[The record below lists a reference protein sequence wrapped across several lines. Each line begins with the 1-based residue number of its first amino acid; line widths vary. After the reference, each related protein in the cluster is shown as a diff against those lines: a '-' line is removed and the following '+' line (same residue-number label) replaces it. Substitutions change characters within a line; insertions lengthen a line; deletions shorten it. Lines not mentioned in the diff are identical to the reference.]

1 MHTLSTLFPA
11 AFPALALSHFV
22 ALLSPGPDFFLLVGY
37 AVRYRIR
44 GSIGLC
50 LGIAA
55 GNALY
60 IVLAIVGW
68 GLLRQAPLL
77 FLLIELLGA
86 GYLLWIGSLLIRSRP
101 ATLAMESVRAA
112 RPGFGRQLLLGLG
125 SSLLNPKNAL
135 FYLALMTSLLG
146 PAVTLLQQTVS
157 GLWMVSV
164 VFFWDL
170 LLVSA
175 IALPQI
181 QRRLGAIVWRVER
194 AAGAILCSSAW
205 GLSGD
210 FCTTSPSG
218 YMLKH
223 MEKLAELKR
232 AKLLA
237 LSLLLIAAA
246 LFITTLALPPSPWV
260 GALKAIS
267 EAAMVGA
274 LADWFAVVALF
285 RRIPLPFVA
294 RHTAIIP
301 RNKDRIADNLG
312 RFVEE
317 KFLDTPSLVAL
328 IRRYQPALMLGNW
341 FSQPEN
347 ARRVGQH
354 LLQVMSGFLELTDD
368 ARIQRL
374 LRRAVHKAI
383 DKVDLTQTS
392 AMMLE
397 GLTRDNRHQKL
408 LDSLINQLIALLQR
422 DSSRAF
428 IARGIVHW
436 LETEHP
442 LKAKL
447 LPTEWLGEHSAEMVT
462 DAVNTLLDEV
472 THDRTHQI
480 RQTFD
485 RAVQKLIDNLKSD
498 PDMAQKA
505 DNIKAWLKNDE
516 TFNHYLGEVWGD
528 LRGWVKND
536 ISSDDSRIKQRIAEA
551 GQWFG
556 ETLLRD
562 DALRES
568 LNEHLEQAAHRV
580 APEFAAF
587 LTRHISD
594 TVKSWDARDMSRQIE
609 LNIGKDL
616 QFIRINGTLVGGT
629 IGLLLWLLS
638 QIPSLLHLHIG

>member
-1 MHTLSTLFPA
+1 
-11 AFPALALSHFV
+11 
-22 ALLSPGPDFFLLVGY
+22 
-37 AVRYRIR
+37 
-44 GSIGLC
+44 
-50 LGIAA
+50 
-55 GNALY
+55 
-60 IVLAIVGW
+60 
-68 GLLRQAPLL
+68 
-77 FLLIELLGA
+77 
-86 GYLLWIGSLLIRSRP
+86 
-101 ATLAMESVRAA
+101 
-112 RPGFGRQLLLGLG
+112 
-125 SSLLNPKNAL
+125 
-135 FYLALMTSLLG
+135 
-146 PAVTLLQQTVS
+146 
-157 GLWMVSV
+157 
-164 VFFWDL
+164 
-170 LLVSA
+170 
-175 IALPQI
+175 
-181 QRRLGAIVWRVER
+181 
-194 AAGAILCSSAW
+194 
-205 GLSGD
+205 
-210 FCTTSPSG
+210 
-218 YMLKH
+218 MLKH

-246 LFITTLALPPSPWV
+246 IFITTLALPPSPWV

-374 LRRAVHKAI
+374 LR
-383 DKVDLTQTS
+383 
-392 AMMLE
+392 
-397 GLTRDNRHQKL
+397 
-408 LDSLINQLIALLQR
+408 
-422 DSSRAF
+422 
-428 IARGIVHW
+428 
-436 LETEHP
+436 
-442 LKAKL
+442 
-447 LPTEWLGEHSAEMVT
+447 
-462 DAVNTLLDEV
+462 
-472 THDRTHQI
+472 
-480 RQTFD
+480 